1 MGRLLILVCLILV
14 VDIAWGQSHGLR
26 FSSHEVV
33 PEKRTSLNLSAD
45 GPLCCEKPT
54 TIGFDLSFTPHLET
68 YFGYII
74 RLVSDNSQNID
85 IVYNQRLLQFNA
97 VIGDTVVATFAID
110 SVQLHSQWSRF
121 TISLDPNTH
130 EAAFY
135 LGKDLKGKGRA
146 NLDKRTCYQVRFGTS
161 ELAGFKITDIPPMNI
176 RDIHIE
182 QNKQPYINYP
192 LNETSG
198 VRAFDQ
204 LQRSVAQ
211 IENPIWIKPRH
222 QNWKHAIAIHTKGVA
237 SAAFDKDRELLYI
250 VSKDTL
256 FQYAI
261 RSGQLTPWPLTA
273 GRDTLP
279 PGNQSVYNNGDNK
292 LYNIDIDAKEV
303 STWQPSDTRWSN
315 NFTPGPLTIY
325 WQANKFLS
333 PADSSL
339 YIIGGYGQL
348 QYRNEVQRY
357 HIPSKEWES
366 IDTKGDFFMPR
377 YLAALGASETGDTA
391 WIMGGFGSKTGDQS
405 INPKY
410 TYELLAF
417 DVKDRSFKSIYHL
430 PDPAAPFCF
439 ANSMIIDAG
448 AREYYALTHPIDR
461 FNSSLQLIRGSLK
474 DPRYE
479 LMADTIPYAFH
490 DIESF
495 ANLYYSAA
503 SQQLVA
509 VTIFT
514 NKQNESSVKVYT
526 LDFPPN
532 KIEATPPPP
541 KPSSNDWIWFLVAG
555 GFIAGSVV
563 LLMRKRKHRP
573 VVKEEA
579 VYAPVPVTQP
589 ARPTVAMAD
598 NGEAIV
604 HEVAAQKDAA
614 AIHLFGPLEVFD
626 REGNDITKLFTPL
639 LRELF
644 LLMLTYTVRDG
655 KGITSEKLYEILWSD
670 KPLKDARNNF
680 SVNVVKLKGILEKVG
695 EWHVGK
701 ESGKWKL
708 EVMNDSVKIDYQ
720 QFAALVATPESANK
734 QYIQQLIQVAGRGNL
749 LSTIHY
755 NWLDD
760 IKSEVSGRVIDI
772 LLDYLSRADLATDAE
787 FIIRVA
793 NCMFLFDQLNE
804 DALVW
809 KCKGLTYLGRH
820 GLAKEVWVKYAK
832 EYRENY
838 GQDFDR
844 PFTDITGQ

>member
-1 MGRLLILVCLILV
+1 MVCLILV
-14 VDIAWGQSHGLR
+14 VNNVWGQSHGLR

-33 PEKRTSLNLSAD
+33 PEKRTSLNLSTD
-45 GPLCCEKPT
+45 GPICSAKPT
-54 TIGFDLSFTPHLET
+54 TISFDLSFTPHLET
-68 YFGYII
+68 YFGYIV
-74 RLVSDNSQNID
+74 RLVSNNHQNID

-97 VIGDTVVATFAID
+97 VIGDTVTATFTID
-110 SVQLHSQWSRF
+110 SVQLYSQWNRF
-121 TISLDPNTH
+121 TIALDPTTH
-130 EAAFY
+130 EVTFY

-146 NLDKRTCYQVRFGTS
+146 NIDSRTCYQVFFGTND
-161 ELAGFKITDIPPMNI
+161 LPGFKITDVPPMNI
-176 RDIHIE
+176 RDISIE
-182 QNKQPYINYP
+182 ENKQQRAYYP
-192 LNETSG
+192 LDETSG
-198 VRAFDQ
+198 QRAADK
-204 LQRSVAQ
+204 LQQVVARVD
-211 IENPIWIKPRH
+211 NPVWIKPRH
-222 QNWKHAIAIHTKGVA
+222 QNWAPATLIHMKGVA
-237 SAAFDKDRELLYI
+237 SVAFDKKKELLYI

-256 FQYAI
+256 FQYAV
-261 RSGQLTPWPLTA
+261 RNAQLTAIPLSTR
-273 GRDTLP
+273 RDTLP
-279 PGNQSVYNNGDNK
+279 PGNQSIYHAAGET
-292 LYNIDIDAKEV
+292 LYNIDIDEKEV
-303 STWQPSDTRWSN
+303 SSWQPANARWSN

-333 PADSSL
+333 ATDSAL

-357 HIPSKEWES
+357 HLPSKEWES

-377 YLAALGASETGDTA
+377 YLAALGSSETGDTA

-405 INPKY
+405 INPRY
-410 TYELLAF
+410 SYELLAF
-417 DVKDRSFKSIYHL
+417 DVKNSAFKSIYHL

-439 ANSMIIDAG
+439 ANSMVIDAVAG
-448 AREYYALTHPIDR
+448 EYYALTHPIDR
-461 FNSSLQLIRGSLK
+461 FNSSLQLIRGSLTA
-474 DPRYE
+474 PRYA

-495 ANLYYSAA
+495 ADLYYSPA
-503 SQQLVA
+503 SQKLVA

-514 NKQNESSVKVYT
+514 NKQNESEVKVFT

-532 KIEATPPPP
+532 KIEVAPPPP
-541 KPSSNDWIWFLVAG
+541 KAASNDWIWFLAAG
-555 GFIAGSVV
+555 IVIAGSVV
-563 LLMRKRKHRP
+563 VLMRKRKHRP
-573 VVKEEA
+573 SVPA
-579 VYAPVPVTQP
+579 VAQP
-589 ARPTVAMAD
+589 ANVAVTAPAVSVLPAAETSD
-598 NGEAIV
+598 GTTGEGV
-604 HEVAAQKDAA
+604 SHKDTAS
-614 AIHLFGPLEVFD
+614 IHLFGPLEVFD
-626 REGNDITKLFTPL
+626 KEANDITKLFTPL

-655 KGITSEKLYEILWSD
+655 KGIASEKLYELLWGD

-708 EVMNDSVKIDYQ
+708 EVLNDSVTIDYQ
-720 QFAALVATPESANK
+720 RFALLVAAPEPANK
-734 QYIQQLIQVAGRGNL
+734 QYIQQLIQVAGRGNF

-760 IKSEVSGRVIDI
+760 IKSEVSGKVTDV
-772 LLDYLSRADLATDAE
+772 LLDYLSRADLAADAE

-809 KCKGLTYLGRH
+809 KCKSLTYLGRH
-820 GLAKEVWVKYAK
+820 GLAKEVWVKYTK

-844 PFTDITGQ
+844 PFTDITGL